1 MRNFLNVFE
10 DVKPD
15 KLISPTLRY
24 KANQLEPVMSE
35 ETVNYHF
42 GELAKGYAKRYNA
55 GEGDVMFNHKGHTL
69 HTLFFPQFKKPRG
82 ANKPTGQIEE
92 FIKSKF
98 GTYEDMKAAMKQEA
112 MGIQGSGWIFV
123 NNMGRIETIKNH
135 DITGNPQRIIILID
149 WWEHAWALD
158 YQSDKGKYFDNIWKL
173 FDWDVISQ
181 RLY

>member
-24 KANQLEPVMSE
+24 KANQLSPVMSE

-82 ANKPTGQIEE
+82 YTG
-92 FIKSKF
+92 
-98 GTYEDMKAAMKQEA
+98 A
-112 MGIQGSGWIFV
+112 
-123 NNMGRIETIKNH
+123 
-135 DITGNPQRIIILID
+135 
-149 WWEHAWALD
+149 
-158 YQSDKGKYFDNIWKL
+158 QSDFFFNEVERFEDRVRKEGFHHGYGP
-173 FDWDVISQ
+173 
-181 RLY
+181 